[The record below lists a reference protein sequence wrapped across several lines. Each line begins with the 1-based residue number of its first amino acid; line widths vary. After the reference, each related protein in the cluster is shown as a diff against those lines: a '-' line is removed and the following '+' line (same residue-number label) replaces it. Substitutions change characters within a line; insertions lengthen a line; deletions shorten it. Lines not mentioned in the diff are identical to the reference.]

1 MTGHDIPS
9 NSIRLTTPKD
19 SRTGILRY
27 ASSANILQNTQM
39 LKTNVFTTLIF
50 YAIIRNSVYACARFA
65 SDSVHS
71 AARIDKQMFNY

>member
-9 NSIRLTTPKD
+9 DSIRLTTPKD
-19 SRTGILRY
+19 SRTGDPSVRIIRKY
-27 ASSANILQNTQM
+27 IAKHANAENQCVYNAD
-39 LKTNVFTTLIF
+39 F